1 MTPRVPR
8 IVLAGVL
15 GAPLAAQSFVDL
27 TEARTPANPYSS
39 LFEVE
44 AGAIGTQAV
53 DEDATVGLVNDLS
66 WDGHVYYRDDAFSSR
81 RGTLEAYAGRD
92 GLYAGFYDGKMVG
105 DETVTRFEFRAR
117 PWQFYRDGA
126 YRGSNFVPNG
136 LFEGSDY
143 EGYLGFG
150 KEAQQGLYVEF
161 GPFYQRKS
169 FRRSSLAVGSLA
181 SFAIPE
187 DYAAYGGRL
196 YVEQNTA
203 QMDRRRGI
211 AQSGYVLTLIGE
223 REWNDNAGLIG
234 NSVSGETE
242 LPSGLWRA
250 RARIEWY
257 IPSSD
262 TMTWEV
268 YGRGGW
274 SDQKDRVVNDDS
286 SRPLGDQWAD
296 LQARLR
302 INIGNSWTVTPYV
315 QGQYSK
321 LQGADSAS
329 DTRKFFFGG
338 GVETYFHLSEAFSV
352 HGFYSYLD
360 NESRPS
366 IRVDEDAHGEH
377 MFYVGLV
384 MRFGAQRR

>member
-8 IVLAGVL
+8 FVLAGVL
-15 GAPLAAQSFVDL
+15 GVPLAAQSYVDL
-27 TEARTPANPYSS
+27 TEARTPANPYAS
-39 LFEVE
+39 LFEIE
-44 AGAIGTQAV
+44 AGVVGTHAV
-53 DEDATVGLVNDLS
+53 EEAKDVGLTNELS
-66 WDGHVYYRDDAFSSR
+66 WDGHVYYRDESFSSR

-92 GLYAGFYDGKMVG
+92 GLYAGFYDGKLIG
-105 DETVTRFEFRAR
+105 DQTVTRLEFRGR
-117 PWQFYRDGA
+117 PWQFYRDGS

-150 KEAQQGLYVEF
+150 KEAEQGLYVEL
-161 GPFYQRKS
+161 GPFYRRNTFRKS
-169 FRRSSLAVGSLA
+169 SLTGGSS

-196 YVEQNTA
+196 FIEQNNA
-203 QMDRRRGI
+203 QMDRRRGV
-211 AQSGYVLTLIGE
+211 AQSGYVLTLMGE
-223 REWNDNAGLIG
+223 REWNDNQGIIG
-234 NSVSGETE
+234 DTASGETE

-250 RARIEWY
+250 HARLEWY

-262 TMTWEV
+262 TMTWEI

-274 SDQKDRVVNDDS
+274 NDQKDRVVNDDA

-296 LQARLR
+296 VQARLR
-302 INIGNSWTVTPYV
+302 ISLGNSWTVTPFV

-321 LQGADSAS
+321 ITSADSAA
-329 DTRKFFFGG
+329 DERKFFFGG
-338 GVETYFHLSEAFSV
+338 GVESYFHLSEAFSV
-352 HGFYSYLD
+352 HGYYSYIN

-366 IRVDEDAHGEH
+366 ILVDEDAHGEH

-384 MRFGAQRR
+384 MRFGAQRK